1 MAVRDDRSDVKQTTT
16 GFRGPLMVQ
25 SLTSAKSKFLSLIT
39 VLTLACALSVYAQEA
54 PTLTQAHFGINLG
67 MGLKELSGKCRQAG
81 VSADTQRWSFQDK
94 DHPGRII
101 GLNGAL
107 NGNKAIKET
116 KVSAYNDRV
125 YEIELVFKDASLQ
138 NFNIHKAALKKEYG
152 RGKSGV
158 FDSMENKVTH
168 KFYDHA
174 VDQSVSITLNHDISF
189 NEQGGTL
196 SLSYEYDAI
205 QKLVVEEMNRRKAS
219 LFLMGRNETP

>member
-1 MAVRDDRSDVKQTTT
+1 
-16 GFRGPLMVQ
+16 MVQ

-158 FDSMENKVTH
+158 FDSMGTKSRFSTTVG
-168 KFYDHA
+168 
-174 VDQSVSITLNHDISF
+174 DQSVSITLNHDISF